1 MILLLL
7 SHTYRWIIFDELEI
21 LQWSDFPSYSY
32 QLWRRIRKNA
42 QQRLVRYTSKHFTG
56 IYFDVFYFVDAIYR
70 TYGRNFSW
78 KIVPYFWHCELI
90 QRSADIDS
98 LLWCKKKSYF
108 LHVPKVQALRYDK
121 SATRH
126 DTTTQQQTDLTSSS
140 RIMSLY
146 SK

>member
-21 LQWSDFPSYSY
+21 LQWSDFPSQSY

-42 QQRLVRYTSKHFTG
+42 QQCLVRYTSKHFTG

-78 KIVPYFWHCELI
+78 KIVAYFWHCELI

-98 LLWCKKKSYF
+98 CYDVKKKLLPTKGPS
-108 LHVPKVQALRYDK
+108 LKIWQIGHQTWQDN
-121 SATRH
+121 
-126 DTTTQQQTDLTSSS
+126 TTTNWFD
-140 RIMSLY
+140 
-146 SK
+146 K

>member
-1 MILLLL
+1 MILILL
-7 SHTYRWIIFDELEI
+7 SHTYIWIIFDELEI
-21 LQWSDFPSYSY
+21 LQWSDFPSQSY

-42 QQRLVRYTSKHFTG
+42 QQCLVRYTSKHFTG
-56 IYFDVFYFVDAIYR
+56 IYFDVSYFVDAIYR
-70 TYGRNFSW
+70 TYGHNFSW
-78 KIVPYFWHCELI
+78 KILAYFWHCELI

-98 LLWCKKKSYF
+98 CYDVKKSYF
-108 LHVPKVQALRYDK
+108 LPKVQALRYDK

-126 DTTTQQQTDLTSSS
+126 DNTTQRQTDLTSSS